1 MSFIETNL
9 VKKEKVLVKAHYD
22 RILLMPFVT
31 MGALIALVGLLIKLL
46 GPGLLEKL
54 INDPEYSAS
63 RFAAWG
69 NEIFILFLIAG
80 IGFAWFK
87 IIRTTGIELAATD
100 SLLIGRYGNDAMC
113 VPIEKIENL
122 AIYKNLL
129 GKIFQYGTVIIGT
142 PSITMKFPYIS
153 EPEKFRNKLLELQE
167 ERLRK
172 K

>member
-9 VKKEKVLVKAHYD
+9 VKKSKVLVKAHYD
-22 RILLMPFVT
+22 RILLLPFLT
-31 MGALIALVGLLIKLL
+31 MGALIVLVGLLIKLV
-46 GPGLLEKL
+46 GPGLLAKL
-54 INDPEYSAS
+54 IDDPEFPAS
-63 RFAAWG
+63 RFTAWG
-69 NEIFILFLIAG
+69 DNIFILFLIAG
-80 IGFAWFK
+80 IAFAWFK

-129 GKIFQYGTVIIGT
+129 GKIFNYGTVIIGT

-153 EPEKFRNKLLELQE
+153 EPEQFRNKVLELRE
-167 ERLRK
+167 EK
-172 K
+172 ISQN